1 MLRNS
6 LCQPFSRATASA
18 ARVGRALTF
27 LVAFVANGC
36 ANQPATPQAELDRKF
51 ERMMNGATLV
61 GRSTS
66 LSSDKVSGEE
76 QYIIDK
82 VSKLGG
88 DSWLFEARFRT
99 GGREWP
105 IPIPV
110 QIKWAGDTPVI
121 TLTDFAIPGMDSYTA
136 RVVLHNGQYAGTW
149 NGKGYGGQIFG
160 KIVPKPE

>member
-1 MLRNS
+1 MLHRSRERSS
-6 LCQPFSRATASA
+6 LRTSAFFASLRYLLIFFS
-18 ARVGRALTF
+18 VVFAL
-27 LVAFVANGC
+27 GC
-36 ANQPATPQAELDRKF
+36 ANQPPTPQAELDRKF
-51 ERMMNGATLV
+51 EQLMSGATLV

-82 VSKLGG
+82 VSKLSG
-88 DSWLFEARFRT
+88 DSWLLEARFRT

-121 TLTDFAIPGMDSYTA
+121 TLTDFAIPGMGAYTA

-149 NGKGYGGQIFG
+149 NGKGYGGQMFG
-160 KIVPKPE
+160 KIVRKP